1 MLSKKKLRC
10 TLKNCVIINLKKTL
24 ESVVLKDDTYDSNSI
39 TFTAKMEV
47 LRIGIDDQ
55 MKVRGEGFKKLK
67 EGNKVIVKITK
78 GF

>member
-1 MLSKKKLRC
+1 M
-10 TLKNCVIINLKKTL
+10 
-24 ESVVLKDDTYDSNSI
+24 LKDDTYDSNSI